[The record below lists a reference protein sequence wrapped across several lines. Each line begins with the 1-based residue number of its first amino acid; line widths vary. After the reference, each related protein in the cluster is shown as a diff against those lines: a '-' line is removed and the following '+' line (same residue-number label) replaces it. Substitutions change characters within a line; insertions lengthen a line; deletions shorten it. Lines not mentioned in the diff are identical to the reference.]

1 MRKSIYAVIT
11 AAIALTILTTG
22 CAKSNPSAPPPAE
35 NSSDIVDKVNPFEAP
50 QSEELMP
57 SSLGHGP
64 TAQKLDANGAR
75 MPLVYNGGE
84 FTLDYMVKVDGKAKN
99 VGFLVF
105 LDGIPQAYKID
116 TSDAPYEFMH
126 AFNFKEDGKE
136 TPFRFLFTPVT
147 GKKGD
152 TLTLTIVSIYHPSF
166 IPDMVNSVSYGMYH
180 STLSMEFQIKFKC
193 DADTPHN
200 LSLPQKVFLQNT
212 TVSEEPITSEFL
224 ATLSGGLSGDISLE
238 DLNTRT
244 FCRVLYNSENPMDNL
259 KIEDGKTLQLAF
271 TICGVPGV
279 TYKTTFYANHQPLSS
294 VDGTAFTTTLD
305 KGDVSVIMAQL
316 DVSTLDDFSTFYAVS
331 VPVNPDDFPN
341 AVITLEKSL
350 SILIYK

>member
-1 MRKSIYAVIT
+1 MRKSFFVVIT
-11 AAIALTILTTG
+11 AAIALTLLTTG
-22 CAKSNPSAPPPAE
+22 CAKSNPSTPPAE
-35 NSSDIVDKVNPFEAP
+35 ISSDIAGTVNPFEAP
-50 QSEELMP
+50 QGEEFMP

-64 TAQKLDANGAR
+64 ASPKLDANGNR
-75 MPLVYNGGE
+75 LPLNYNGGE
-84 FTLDYMVKVDGKAKN
+84 FTLDYTVKADGKAKN

-126 AFNFKEDGKE
+126 AFNLKEDGKE
-136 TPFRFLFTPVT
+136 TPFSFIFAPVT
-147 GKKGD
+147 GKKDD
-152 TLTLTIVSIYHPSF
+152 TLMLTVVSIYNPSF

-180 STLSMEFQIKFKC
+180 STLPMEFQLNFER
-193 DADTPHN
+193 DADTLDN
-200 LSLPQKVFLQNT
+200 LFLPQKVSLQNT

-224 ATLSGGLSGDISLE
+224 ATLGGGLSGEISLE

-244 FCRVLYNSENPMDNL
+244 FCRLHYNSENQMDNL

-271 TICGVPGV
+271 TICGVPGA

-294 VDGTAFTTTLD
+294 ADGTAFTTTLD
-305 KGDVSVIMAQL
+305 KGDMSVIKTQV
-316 DVSTLDDFSTFYAVS
+316 DVSALDDFSTFYAVS
-331 VPVNPDDFPN
+331 VPVNPADFPN

-350 SILIYK
+350 SILICK